1 MAIILLALYL
11 SVSWMWSKIEIWGL
25 GGGSPLHLAGPQR
38 RPWTGDRGQML
49 DGLMAPNIVGRSSSS
64 LSLEVDFLE
73 AFHSNIISE
82 A

>member
-1 MAIILLALYL
+1 M
-11 SVSWMWSKIEIWGL
+11 GL
-25 GGGSPLHLAGPQR
+25 GWGVSTLLGLAGPQR

-49 DGLMAPNIVGRSSSS
+49 DGLMAPNIVGRPSSS